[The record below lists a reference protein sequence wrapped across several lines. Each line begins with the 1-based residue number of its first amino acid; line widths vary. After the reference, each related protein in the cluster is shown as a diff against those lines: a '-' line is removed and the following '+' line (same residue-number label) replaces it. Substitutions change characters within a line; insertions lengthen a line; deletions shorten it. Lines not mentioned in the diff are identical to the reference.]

1 MQSPDT
7 EPGIVWQDLPI
18 PGTCRLH
25 PPQKVGKV
33 GRAQWM
39 YYWKDI
45 THIRIRFKFTWHE
58 TRWLPIESEL
68 SGQMRSRISFA
79 EVEKFSQWVAVVVVK
94 ISKKLEAPKTQ
105 GCFACLPCH
114 VSFVDLE
121 VPCMRDCCLHVLHLP
136 LRNGWTKPR
145 RGNFNSECRRVQEIL
160 LCFNKGRVDMFDTII
175 YRYTMTLHEPT
186 WWFTIPPFPINRMN
200 LSTSHIRRGTGSLD
214 PQWTWQHHPDLMTD
228 YRGATSSALHAWH
241 GRSGNEHKKN
251 PRIRGWIFVGKD
263 QQKW

>member
-1 MQSPDT
+1 
-7 EPGIVWQDLPI
+7 
-18 PGTCRLH
+18 
-25 PPQKVGKV
+25 
-33 GRAQWM
+33 
-39 YYWKDI
+39 
-45 THIRIRFKFTWHE
+45 
-58 TRWLPIESEL
+58 
-68 SGQMRSRISFA
+68 MRSRISFA
-79 EVEKFSQWVAVVVVK
+79 EVKKFSQWVAVVVVK

-175 YRYTMTLHEPT
+175 YIN
-186 WWFTIPPFPINRMN
+186 IPWHCMIYPHDGSPFHHS
-200 LSTSHIRRGTGSLD
+200 LSSAWTAWTSHIRGTGSLD
-214 PQWTWQHHPDLMTD
+214 PQWWQHHPDLMTA

-241 GRSGNEHKKN
+241 GRSGNEHEKFSESEVGSLLEKISKN
-251 PRIRGWIFVGKD
+251 GKILNFKVNSWLAWSFFDRIRPK
-263 QQKW
+263 